1 MKFPEMLT
9 GVQHIGVPT
18 NDLEKTVAFYET
30 IGFQPVLET
39 VNEAANERV
48 TFLQLKNLVIETY
61 ENHAAVGEPG
71 AIDHIALDTT
81 DVEAAFAA
89 AKEAGLTMLDDEIH
103 ELLVV
108 AYFDC
113 ARVLHRQASAEKERK
128 GACVPC
134 GKQAKALTAPKN
146 AQSERRFAVCKHH
159 EHHAHGGLADYKGAG
174 GHGKCGR

>member
-30 IGFQPVLET
+30 IGFQPVLEI

-61 ENHAAVGEPG
+61 ENHAAVGKPG

-81 DVEAAFAA
+81 DIEA

-103 ELLVV
+103 GLPFWANGVKFFTV
-108 AYFDC
+108 KGPNG
-113 ARVLHRQASAEKERK
+113 EKVEFCQK
-128 GACVPC
+128 
-134 GKQAKALTAPKN
+134 L
-146 AQSERRFAVCKHH
+146 
-159 EHHAHGGLADYKGAG
+159 
-174 GHGKCGR
+174 

>member
-39 VNEAANERV
+39 VNEAANERG
-48 TFLQLKNLVIETY
+48 
-61 ENHAAVGEPG
+61 AVGDEDDAEPALIGAIEAVGKPG

-81 DVEAAFAA
+81 DVEAAFTA

-103 ELLVV
+103 GLPFWANGVKFFTVEGPNG
-108 AYFDC
+108 
-113 ARVLHRQASAEKERK
+113 EKVEFCQK
-128 GACVPC
+128 
-134 GKQAKALTAPKN
+134 L
-146 AQSERRFAVCKHH
+146 
-159 EHHAHGGLADYKGAG
+159 
-174 GHGKCGR
+174 

>member
-48 TFLQLKNLVIETY
+48 TFLQLKNDVHQFRTAQPS
-61 ENHAAVGEPG
+61 ENHAAVGKPG

-103 ELLVV
+103 GLPFWTNGVKFFTVEGPNG
-108 AYFDC
+108 
-113 ARVLHRQASAEKERK
+113 EKVEFCQK
-128 GACVPC
+128 
-134 GKQAKALTAPKN
+134 L
-146 AQSERRFAVCKHH
+146 
-159 EHHAHGGLADYKGAG
+159 
-174 GHGKCGR
+174 

>member
-1 MKFPEMLT
+1 MPCGVLRRCFAILKMKGDTYEISRNADRCAAL
-9 GVQHIGVPT
+9 GVPT

-30 IGFQPVLET
+30 IGFQPVLEI

-61 ENHAAVGEPG
+61 ENHAAVGKPG

-103 ELLVV
+103 GLPFWANGVKFFTVEGPNG
-108 AYFDC
+108 
-113 ARVLHRQASAEKERK
+113 EKVEFCQK
-128 GACVPC
+128 
-134 GKQAKALTAPKN
+134 L
-146 AQSERRFAVCKHH
+146 
-159 EHHAHGGLADYKGAG
+159 
-174 GHGKCGR
+174 

>member
-30 IGFQPVLET
+30 IGFRPVLET

-61 ENHAAVGEPG
+61 ENHAAVGKPG

-89 AKEAGLTMLDDEIH
+89 AKEAGLSHFQYTSDFP
-103 ELLVV
+103 V
-108 AYFDC
+108 ASD
-113 ARVLHRQASAEKERK
+113 RSVMGNESKPPNRPMSMSKVSVTVTSSLS
-128 GACVPC
+128 
-134 GKQAKALTAPKN
+134 
-146 AQSERRFAVCKHH
+146 
-159 EHHAHGGLADYKGAG
+159 
-174 GHGKCGR
+174 

>member
-39 VNEAANERV
+39 VNEAANE
-48 TFLQLKNLVIETY
+48 
-61 ENHAAVGEPG
+61 VGKPG

-81 DVEAAFAA
+81 DIEAAFAA

-103 ELLVV
+103 GLPFWANGVKFFTVEGPNG
-108 AYFDC
+108 
-113 ARVLHRQASAEKERK
+113 EKVEFCQK
-128 GACVPC
+128 
-134 GKQAKALTAPKN
+134 L
-146 AQSERRFAVCKHH
+146 
-159 EHHAHGGLADYKGAG
+159 
-174 GHGKCGR
+174 

>member
-30 IGFQPVLET
+30 IGFQPVLEI

-61 ENHAAVGEPG
+61 VMIETYESDDVAGKPG

-81 DVEAAFAA
+81 DIEAAFAA

-103 ELLVV
+103 GLPFWANGVKFFTVEGPNG
-108 AYFDC
+108 
-113 ARVLHRQASAEKERK
+113 EKVEFCQK
-128 GACVPC
+128 
-134 GKQAKALTAPKN
+134 L
-146 AQSERRFAVCKHH
+146 
-159 EHHAHGGLADYKGAG
+159 
-174 GHGKCGR
+174 

>member
-61 ENHAAVGEPG
+61 ENHATVGKPG

-81 DVEAAFAA
+81 DIEAAFAGGAYDARRRDSRA
-89 AKEAGLTMLDDEIH
+89 A
-103 ELLVV
+103 
-108 AYFDC
+108 
-113 ARVLHRQASAEKERK
+113 VLGERREVFHRGR
-128 GACVPC
+128 
-134 GKQAKALTAPKN
+134 
-146 AQSERRFAVCKHH
+146 SER
-159 EHHAHGGLADYKGAG
+159 
-174 GHGKCGR
+174 

>member
-18 NDLEKTVAFYET
+18 NDLEKTVAFYE
-30 IGFQPVLET
+30 
-39 VNEAANERV
+39 RV

-61 ENHAAVGEPG
+61 ENHAAVGKPG

-103 ELLVV
+103 GLPFWANGVKFFTVEGPNG
-108 AYFDC
+108 
-113 ARVLHRQASAEKERK
+113 EKVEFCQK
-128 GACVPC
+128 
-134 GKQAKALTAPKN
+134 L
-146 AQSERRFAVCKHH
+146 
-159 EHHAHGGLADYKGAG
+159 
-174 GHGKCGR
+174 

>member
-9 GVQHIGVPT
+9 GVQHIGVPA

-61 ENHAAVGEPG
+61 ENHAAVGKPG

-81 DVEAAFAA
+81 DIEAAFAA

-103 ELLVV
+103 GLPFWANGVKFFTVEGPNG
-108 AYFDC
+108 
-113 ARVLHRQASAEKERK
+113 EKVEFCQK
-128 GACVPC
+128 
-134 GKQAKALTAPKN
+134 L
-146 AQSERRFAVCKHH
+146 
-159 EHHAHGGLADYKGAG
+159 
-174 GHGKCGR
+174 